1 VQKAIW
7 LHFEGN
13 CAANH
18 HACEHRHSTQ
28 NSKRGVVVKAIMHA
42 SIGIREIQHAGKVTL
57 AREWM
62 HDTAYTRGRATL
74 AREAMRDTASPRL
87 RRVHP
92 NRDQRGLNT
101 CFTLMHHKTGCQKKG
116 VQDQAICA
124 NIAAAAIEPTTCRI
138 ALLVKLAPPAL
149 GPSPPKS
156 FSVTPQV
163 SSVDAQSSVS
173 CAA

>member
-1 VQKAIW
+1 LCCEPSCLRASALNTKQQAGCCC
-7 LHFEGN
+7 EG
-13 CAANH
+13 H
-18 HACEHRHSTQ
+18 HACEHRHSRDTTRKKS
-28 NSKRGVVVKAIMHA
+28 NTGKRMDARY
-42 SIGIREIQHAGKVTL
+42 GIHAGKSNIGKGSD
-57 AREWM
+57 AR
-62 HDTAYTRGRATL
+62 YGI
-74 AREAMRDTASPRL
+74 ASFEKGSSQ
-87 RRVHP
+87 
-92 NRDQRGLNT
+92 QRSTGLYT
-101 CFTLMHHKTGCQKKG
+101 CFTLMHHKTGWQKKG